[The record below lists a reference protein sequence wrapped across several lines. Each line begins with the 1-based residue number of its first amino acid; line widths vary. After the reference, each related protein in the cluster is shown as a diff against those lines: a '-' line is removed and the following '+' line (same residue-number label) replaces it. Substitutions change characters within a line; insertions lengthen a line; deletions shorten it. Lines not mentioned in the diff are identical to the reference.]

1 MKKAISLLILLLFI
15 VTNSCHAGEKYTVFI
30 LKGSVTIQV
39 NGKTRSLKQ
48 GDIID
53 ESTIITTAKGSY
65 LTLRSGFKKRYT
77 LTINFAYKGTIKSLK
92 HQQGVRQKRTRP
104 FMILTNGKTS
114 SDFVDSKRRV
124 MSGAGTVYRDTFI
137 DEDDYR
143 ALEELREILIQAD
156 LIDK

>member
-1 MKKAISLLILLLFI
+1 MKKTISLLILLLFI

-65 LTLRSGFKKRYT
+65 LTLKSGVKKRHT
-77 LTINFAYKGTIKSLK
+77 LTINFEYNGTIRSLK
-92 HQQGVRQKRTRP
+92 HRKGVLQRRTP
-104 FMILTNGKTS
+104 IFMVLTNGKTS
-114 SDFVDSKRRV
+114 SDFVDNKHRV
-124 MSGAGTVYRDTFI
+124 MSGVGTVYRDSFI
-137 DEDDYR
+137 NVEESIAFD
-143 ALEELREILIQAD
+143 ELREILIQAD